1 MSRMVFIPQANKLLS
16 YENQNFVLKSKS
28 PVQSVIFSSNLGMLF
43 CIFVKEVQ
51 QFSFTLL

>member
-28 PVQSVIFSSNLGMLF
+28 LVQSVIFSSNLGMLL